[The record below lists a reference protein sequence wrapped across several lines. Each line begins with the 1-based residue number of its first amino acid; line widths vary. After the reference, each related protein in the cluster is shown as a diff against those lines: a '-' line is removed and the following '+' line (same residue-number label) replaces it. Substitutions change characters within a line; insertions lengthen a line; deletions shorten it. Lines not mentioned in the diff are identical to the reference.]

1 MQLEK
6 GNKDCGEQAV
16 AAQDASTTTTVC
28 GNEEGNSKLT

>member
-16 AAQDASTTTTVC
+16 AAQDASTTTVC
-28 GNEEGNSKLT
+28 ENEEGNSKLT